1 MKTILTISL
10 AICLSLQLAQAQN
23 AKSFYNT
30 PYKTRNSGSFD
41 RSSGLLTFSI
51 GFPNIPVGGGYAYN
65 GRNRVGFGPLYA
77 KYEHGIM
84 DEFGLG
90 VSMAFSAGR
99 YEYGNN
105 ERERIGAF
113 HLAFLG
119 YYHFN
124 KLIPVRQ
131 LDVYAGAGLAFRNR
145 SVRYSDDTFSNDND
159 VTIGGAMK
167 IGVRYYP
174 RGPVA
179 IYAEA
184 GYDNMSDVNM
194 GVTFRF
200 P

>member
-1 MKTILTISL
+1 MKTILTLIL
-10 AICLSLQLAQAQN
+10 ATILSLHLVQAQD
-23 AKSFYNT
+23 ARAFYNT

-41 RSSGLLTFSI
+41 RSTGVLTFSI
-51 GFPNIPVGGGYAYN
+51 GVPNIAISGYSYN

-90 VSMAFSAGR
+90 GQLAFAVGR

-105 ERERIGAF
+105 ERESIGAF
-113 HLAFLG
+113 HFAFLG

-131 LDVYAGAGLAFRNR
+131 LDVYAGAGLAIRNR
-145 SVRYSDDTFSNDND
+145 SVRYSDDTFANDND
-159 VTIGGAMK
+159 VTVGGAMRL
-167 IGVRYYP
+167 GVRYYP

-179 IYAEA
+179 IYAET
-184 GYDNMSDVNM
+184 GYDNMSDINL

-200 P
+200 Q